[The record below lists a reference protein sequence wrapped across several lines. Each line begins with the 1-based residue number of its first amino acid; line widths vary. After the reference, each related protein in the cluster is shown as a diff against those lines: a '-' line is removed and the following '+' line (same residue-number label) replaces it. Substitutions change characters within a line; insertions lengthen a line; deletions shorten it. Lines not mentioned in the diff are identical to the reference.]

1 MCFIGKIIIF
11 VDNIIEMPQTKHYIY
26 IFLMLFSISVSS
38 QKSIDEDPELI
49 QNSINNR
56 ISQSQTA
63 LENYNYFEAQNNLDE
78 ALVFAEK
85 LDNKKSEGIIYGLK
99 GKLQLITEDEDKAI
113 TSLNKAIEIQRIT
126 KDDGNL
132 ANSYKTL
139 AEVFVRK
146 KDYSQAADYFKSA
159 KTLFQQE
166 GLDKGLAETLL
177 AEGKTYIQI
186 KNYRKARSIIEQ
198 SIAEAKKIG
207 YLKIQSD
214 ALLTQGKVYN
224 NLGDYDKALT
234 IANEGLRIAKQNNYT
249 SILNEGYLVVSD
261 INKSLGK
268 INQSLESAEL
278 SREYLELHIKLSDS
292 LRNLKMIHSS
302 KDQETQHLL
311 REMDAKNKEV
321 VEQLE
326 HFEDDKNLNTLTSIL
341 SVALITILSLLT
353 LSLYKNNNIRLK
365 TNTML
370 HKKNGELIIAKEK
383 AELASKT
390 KANFLSTVTHEL
402 RTPLYAVTGLS
413 NMLLEENPRPEQ
425 VQHLKSLKFSGD
437 YLLTFINDI
446 LQINKIEANK
456 VDIEPESFNL
466 KKKINNIVLALNNSA
481 NDNNVKLHFEYD
493 NNLSENF
500 IADQLK
506 ISQIL
511 INLIGNSIKFAKDGD
526 IWIRVYKIEQK
537 GNIYTLRF
545 EVEDN
550 GIGISQ
556 EKQDNMF
563 ESFSQGSIQI
573 NRKYG
578 GTGLGLSIVKGLI
591 DILKGKI
598 YVKSEL
604 EKGTTFY
611 FEIPLEYTS
620 VEEAKE
626 KKVNYFSGNKEELD
640 LSDVRILVVEDNKIN
655 QMITKK
661 ILTKMNLKCDIID
674 NGEDAVEMIKNN
686 NYNIILMDIHMP
698 GISGMEATKRVRSFD
713 KELTIFA
720 LTAVTIEDKMHEFD
734 EAGFTD
740 IIPKPF
746 KQEEFEKKLY
756 NALAGKANKSA

>member
-1 MCFIGKIIIF
+1 MSQIKNFIFIVFILI
-11 VDNIIEMPQTKHYIY
+11 
-26 IFLMLFSISVSS
+26 SITAFA
-38 QKSIDEDPELI
+38 QKAIDEDPELV
-49 QNSINNR
+49 QNNINYR
-56 ISQSQTA
+56 IAQSQTE
-63 LENYNYFEAQNNLDE
+63 LENFNYYKAKVNLDE
-78 ALVFAEK
+78 ALEIADK
-85 LDNKKSEGIIYGLK
+85 ADNKKILGIIYAKK
-99 GKLQLITEDEDKAI
+99 GRLELIFEELDKAI
-113 TSLNKAIEIQRIT
+113 KSLNKAIEIQRIIN
-126 KDDGNL
+126 DNVNL
-132 ANSYKTL
+132 GSSYKTFGDIYL
-139 AEVFVRK
+139 AKE
-146 KDYSQAADYFKSA
+146 DYYSALDSYTAAKS
-159 KTLFQQE
+159 KFEEEDLNE
-166 GLDKGLAETLL
+166 ELAETLL
-177 AEGKTYIQI
+177 CEGKTCYQL
-186 KNYRKARSIIEQ
+186 KNYKKARDVVEQ
-198 SIAEAKKIG
+198 SLAIAKKYD

-214 ALLTQGKVYN
+214 ALINHAKI
-224 NLGDYDKALT
+224 YDKLRNKEKALEVALSGLQ
-234 IANEGLRIAKQNNYT
+234 IARTNSFTN
-249 SILNEGYLVVSD
+249 ILNEGYEVTSNLYF
-261 INKSLGK
+261 G
-268 INQSLESAEL
+268 LEEHKL
-278 SREYLELHIKLSDS
+278 SRNYLNAHLKLSDS
-292 LRNLKMIHSS
+292 IRGLTRINSSRNQ
-302 KDQETQHLL
+302 DTQFRLN
-311 REMDAKNKEV
+311 EEIEKNKEV
-321 VEQLE
+321 VQKLE
-326 HFEDDKNLNTLTSIL
+326 KAEDDKNLGTLISIL

-365 TNTML
+365 TNNML

-402 RTPLYAVTGLS
+402 RTPLYAVTGIS
-413 NMLLEENPRPEQ
+413 NMLLDENPKPEQ

-466 KKKINNIVLALNNSA
+466 KKKINNIVLALANSA
-481 NDNNVKLHFEYD
+481 QDNNVKIHFEFD
-493 NNLSENF
+493 KDLPQNF

-511 INLIGNSIKFAKDGD
+511 INLIGNSIKFTKDGD
-526 IWIRVYKIEQK
+526 IWIRVYKIEEEGK
-537 GNIYTLRF
+537 TYTLRF

-556 EKQDNMF
+556 EKQDHMF

-604 EKGTTFY
+604 EKGTAFY
-611 FEIPLEYTS
+611 FEIPLEYTNIK
-620 VEEAKE
+620 EAEE
-626 KKVNYFSGNKEELD
+626 KKVTYFEGNASDLD
-640 LSDVRILVVEDNKIN
+640 LSQVKILIVEDNKIN

-661 ILTKMNLKCDIID
+661 ILTKMNLKCDIVD
-674 NGEDAVEMIKNN
+674 NGEDAVELIKNN

-698 GISGMEATKRVRSFD
+698 GISGIEATKIIRSFD
-713 KELTIFA
+713 KKLTIFA
-720 LTAVTIEDKMHEFD
+720 LTAVTIEDKMHEFE

-756 NALAGKANKSA
+756 NALAGKSQLS

>member
-1 MCFIGKIIIF
+1 MSQIKS
-11 VDNIIEMPQTKHYIY
+11 YIY
-26 IFLMLFSISVSS
+26 IIIMLFSLSASS
-38 QKSIDEDPELI
+38 QKTMDDDPEI
-49 QNSINNR
+49 QQNNINYR
-56 ISQSQTA
+56 IEQSQVE
-63 LENYNYFEAQNNLDE
+63 LEKYNYYDAQKNLDE
-78 ALVFAEK
+78 ALKLAENS
-85 LDNKKSEGIIYGLK
+85 DNKKSIGIIYAIK
-99 GKLQLITEDEDKAI
+99 GKLQLIIEEQDNAI
-113 TSLNKAIEIQRIT
+113 QSLNKAIEVQRIINDN
-126 KDDGNL
+126 KNL
-132 ANSYKTL
+132 GKSYKIFGDVYLTKKDYHQALDSYTAAKSKFQEEGLNENL
-139 AEVFVRK
+139 AEV
-146 KDYSQAADYFKSA
+146 
-159 KTLFQQE
+159 
-166 GLDKGLAETLL
+166 LL
-177 AEGKTYIQI
+177 CEGKTYMFLQ
-186 KNYRKARSIIEQ
+186 NYRKARDIIEQ
-198 SIAEAKKIG
+198 SLAQAKKG
-207 YLKIQSD
+207 EYKKTLSD
-214 ALLTQGKVYN
+214 ALINHGIIYN
-224 NLGDYDKALT
+224 KLGDYEKALAFT
-234 IANEGLRIAKQNNYT
+234 NEGLEIAKENNFT
-249 SILNEGYLVVSD
+249 NILNEAFLIISNIYYSTE
-261 INKSLGK
+261 KFK
-268 INQSLESAEL
+268 L
-278 SREYLELHIKLSDS
+278 SRDYLNKHSMLSDS
-292 LRNLKMIHSS
+292 IRALTRINSS
-302 KDQETQHLL
+302 KDQETEYLL
-311 REMDAKNKEV
+311 NQANKKNIAI
-321 VEQLE
+321 VEKLE
-326 HFEDDKNLNTLTSIL
+326 KAEDDKNLGTLISIL

-365 TNTML
+365 TNNML

-413 NMLLEENPRPEQ
+413 NMLLDENPKPEQ
-425 VQHLKSLKFSGD
+425 IQHLKSLKFSGD

-466 KKKINNIVLALNNSA
+466 KKKINNIILALNNSA
-481 NDNNVKLHFEYD
+481 QDNHIKIHFEYD
-493 NNLSENF
+493 TDLPENF

-511 INLIGNSIKFAKDGD
+511 INLIGNSIKFTKDGD
-526 IWIRVYKIEQK
+526 IWIRVYKIEGK
-537 GNIYTLRF
+537 ESVYTLRF

-604 EKGTTFY
+604 DKGTTFY

-620 VEEAKE
+620 IEEAKE
-626 KKVNYFSGNKEELD
+626 NKVTYFDGDTSTLD
-640 LSDVRILVVEDNKIN
+640 LTNVKILVVEDNKIN

-661 ILTKMNLKCDIID
+661 ILTKMNLNCDIVD
-674 NGEDAVEMIKNN
+674 NGEEAVEMIKANK
-686 NYNIILMDIHMP
+686 YDIILMDIHMP
-698 GISGMEATKRVRSFD
+698 GISGMEATKRIRSFD

-756 NALAGKANKSA
+756 NALATNNDQSATA

>member
-1 MCFIGKIIIF
+1 M
-11 VDNIIEMPQTKHYIY
+11 
-26 IFLMLFSISVSS
+26 S
-38 QKSIDEDPELI
+38 QKTIDEDPEI
-49 QNSINNR
+49 QQNSINYR
-56 ISQSQTA
+56 IDQSQVE
-63 LENYNYFEAQNNLDE
+63 LEKYNYYDAQKNLDE
-78 ALVFAEK
+78 ALK
-85 LDNKKSEGIIYGLK
+85 LAKKSDNKKSIGVIYAIK
-99 GKLQLITEDEDKAI
+99 GKLQLIIEEEDNAI
-113 TSLNKAIEIQRIT
+113 QSLNKAIEMQRIINDN
-126 KDDGNL
+126 KNL
-132 ANSYKTL
+132 GKSYKIFGDVYLTKKNYHQALDSYKAAKSKFQEEGLNENL
-139 AEVFVRK
+139 AEV
-146 KDYSQAADYFKSA
+146 
-159 KTLFQQE
+159 
-166 GLDKGLAETLL
+166 LL
-177 AEGKTYIQI
+177 AEGKTYMFL
-186 KNYRKARSIIEQ
+186 KNYRKARDIIEQ
-198 SIAEAKKIG
+198 SLAQAKKG
-207 YLKIQSD
+207 EYKKTQSD
-214 ALLTQGKVYN
+214 ALINHGKIYSK
-224 NLGDYDKALT
+224 LGDYEKAL
-234 IANEGLRIAKQNNYT
+234 AFASEGLQIAQENNFT
-249 SILNEGYLVVSD
+249 SILNEGFLVVSN
-261 INKSLGK
+261 IYNATENFK
-268 INQSLESAEL
+268 L
-278 SREYLELHIKLSDS
+278 SREYLYKHTNLSDS
-292 LRNLKMIHSS
+292 IRSLTRVNSS
-302 KDQETQHLL
+302 KDQETQYLL
-311 REMDAKNKEV
+311 NEANEKNIEI
-321 VEQLE
+321 VEKLE
-326 HFEDDKNLNTLTSIL
+326 KAEDDKNLGTLISIL

-365 TNTML
+365 TNNML

-413 NMLLEENPRPEQ
+413 NMLLDENPKPEQ

-481 NDNNVKLHFEYD
+481 QDNNIEIHFEYD
-493 NNLSENF
+493 TNLPENF

-511 INLIGNSIKFAKDGD
+511 INLIGNSIKFTKDGD
-526 IWIRVYKIEQK
+526 IWIRVYKIEEK
-537 GNIYTLRF
+537 DNVYTLRF

-620 VEEAKE
+620 IEEE
-626 KKVNYFSGNKEELD
+626 KDNKVTYFDGDASKLD
-640 LSDVRILVVEDNKIN
+640 LTNVKILVVEDNKIN

-661 ILTKMNLKCDIID
+661 ILTKMNLKCDIVD
-674 NGEDAVEMIKNN
+674 NGEEAVEMIKANK
-686 NYNIILMDIHMP
+686 YDIILMDIHMP
-698 GISGMEATKRVRSFD
+698 GISGMEATKRVRAFD

-720 LTAVTIEDKMHEFD
+720 LTAVTIEDKMHEFE

-756 NALAGKANKSA
+756 NALAANNDQSATA